1 MIEWEFLK
9 FSVKNCFEELS
20 KLNKEIEYKG
30 YIESIEHRFIII
42 YKK

>member
-1 MIEWEFLK
+1 MIECEFLK
-9 FSVKNCFEELS
+9 FSVKNYFEELC

-42 YKK
+42 CKK

>member
-9 FSVKNCFEELS
+9 FSVKNYFEELC
-20 KLNKEIEYKG
+20 KLNKEMEYKG